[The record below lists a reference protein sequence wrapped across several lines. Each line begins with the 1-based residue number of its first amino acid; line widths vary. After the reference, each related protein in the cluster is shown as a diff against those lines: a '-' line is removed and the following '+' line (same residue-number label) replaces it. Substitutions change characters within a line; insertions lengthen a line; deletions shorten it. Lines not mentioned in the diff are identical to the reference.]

1 MEPTLKQ
8 ENILVL
14 EDKQKK
20 ELGVVSSIDNEG
32 KVKTVEP
39 KNANQEQFLKVTDGD
54 MLKNFMSNFLRQFND
69 PSRFGL
75 YRLINDNVENAVNEL
90 KQILQ
95 NPKKADYKQVINDHE
110 VKFEDFAVK
119 RTFTPIDENR
129 INWKQLEELGVNRE
143 QLENSGELKNMLEYR
158 KTSTLIPI
166 SIQAGDTKIYTEA
179 RLAFRESP
187 EGEINLAVHA
197 IRKEPTLDYPFMG
210 HRFSEEDKQ
219 NLLAYG
225 NLGRIVELGP
235 TPGNKFNAYVSVD
248 ALTNELVATRSDRVN
263 VPREILGVQLS
274 EQQRADLTE
283 GKAVYVE
290 NMQSRNGKEFSATL
304 QVNAEKRGF
313 DFRFDDT
320 PKFSERQTQSQN
332 AERRISKEICG
343 LQLTDNQHKALTQ
356 GRTLYLKNLTD
367 KQGQSFN
374 AYVKYSDDENRL
386 RFYKWNPDKSKEKT
400 VAVAEES
407 KTQVAVN
414 NEGKTNEAT
423 KDIKEPLKKGQTQPT
438 SEQKEKQE
446 ERKAQEQPK
455 KRGQK
460 M

>member
-8 ENILVL
+8 DNILVL

-20 ELGVVSSIDNEG
+20 EFGVVSSIANDG
-32 KVKTVEP
+32 KVNTVES
-39 KNANQEQFLKVTDGD
+39 KNANQAQFLKITNDD

-75 YRLINDNVENAVNEL
+75 YKFVNENVENAVNEL
-90 KQILQ
+90 KRVLQ
-95 NPKKADYKQVINDHE
+95 DPQKPIYEQVKNDHE
-110 VKFEDFAVK
+110 VNFDDFAPK
-119 RTFTPIDENR
+119 RTFSPIDENR
-129 INWKQLEELGVNRE
+129 VNWQQLEDLGINRE

-166 SIQAGDTKIYTEA
+166 SIQVGETKVYTEA

-197 IRKEPTLDYPFMG
+197 IRKEPNLEYPFMG
-210 HRFSEEDKQ
+210 HRFSEEDKE
-219 NLLAYG
+219 NLKNSG
-225 NLGRIVELGP
+225 NLGRVVELEP

-248 ALTNELVATRSDRVN
+248 SLTNELVATRSDRVN
-263 VPREILGVQLS
+263 IPKEILGVQLS
-274 EQQRADLTE
+274 EQQQKELSD

-290 NMQSRNGKEFSATL
+290 NMQSKAGKEFSATL

-313 DFRFDDT
+313 DFRFNDT
-320 PKFSERQTQSQN
+320 PTFSERQTQSQN
-332 AERRISKEICG
+332 GERRISKEICG
-343 LQLTDNQHKALTQ
+343 LQLTDNQHKALTE
-356 GRTLYLKNLTD
+356 GRTLYLKNMTD
-367 KQGQSFN
+367 KQGQPFN

-400 VAVAEES
+400 VAVAEEN

-414 NEGKTNEAT
+414 NDGKTNEAT

-446 ERKAQEQPK
+446 EKKTQEQPK
-455 KRGQK
+455 KRGRK

>member
-8 ENILVL
+8 DNILVL

-39 KNANQEQFLKVTDGD
+39 KNANQDQFLKVTDGD

-69 PSRFGL
+69 PTRFGL
-75 YRLINDNVENAVNEL
+75 YKLINENVENAVSEL

-95 NPKKADYKQVINDHE
+95 NPEKADHKQVKNDHE
-110 VKFEDFAVK
+110 VKFEDFAAR
-119 RTFTPIDENR
+119 RTFSPIDENR
-129 INWKQLEELGVNRE
+129 INWKQLEELGINRE

-166 SIQAGDTKIYTEA
+166 AIQAGETKVYTEA

-187 EGEINLAVHA
+187 EGDINLAVHA

-219 NLLAYG
+219 NLLAHG
-225 NLGRIVELGP
+225 NLGRVVELEP

-248 ALTNELVATRSDRVN
+248 SLTNELVATRSDRVN
-263 VPREILGVQLS
+263 IPREILGVQLS
-274 EQQRADLTE
+274 EQQQKDLTD

-320 PKFSERQTQSQN
+320 PSFSERQSQSQN
-332 AERRISKEICG
+332 GERRISKEICG
-343 LQLTDNQHKALTQ
+343 LALTDNQHKALTE
-356 GRTLYLKNLTD
+356 GRTLFLKNMTD
-367 KQGQSFN
+367 KEGQSFN

-423 KDIKEPLKKGQTQPT
+423 KDIKEPLKQGQTQPT

-446 ERKAQEQPK
+446 ETQRQEQPR
-455 KRGQK
+455 KRGRK